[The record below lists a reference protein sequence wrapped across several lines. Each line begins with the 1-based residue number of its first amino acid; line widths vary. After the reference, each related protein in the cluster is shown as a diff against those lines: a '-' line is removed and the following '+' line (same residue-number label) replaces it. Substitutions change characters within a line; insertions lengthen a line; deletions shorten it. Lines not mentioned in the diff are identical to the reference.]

1 MPELYSFRWQA
12 AQLDGTIVNG
22 TQEAADQ
29 AAAVRLVRAKGLTPI
44 SVIPA
49 GDAATPLAGRW
60 AATAAAK
67 AVGVVDASGKDNA
80 AQQAQLPFW
89 RRNMGQG
96 GAPNATDVMTLTSEL
111 SIMLRAG
118 LSLDNALRVLIGM
131 AHKPSVG
138 LVTHAVLEDVK
149 GGVPLS
155 KALAQHPDLFGD
167 FYINM
172 VRSGEASGQLG
183 SVFERLVEHLERL
196 RALRESVV
204 SATIYPAILL
214 AVAVISLGVM
224 LGFVVP
230 QFETL
235 FKDMGD
241 ALPAP
246 TQFVMALGKFFT
258 QYGWAVGLLLAG
270 LVWMVRRSWNTP
282 QGRAW
287 WQQRIAGMPVL
298 GRILHQYDITLFSRS
313 LGTLLGNGVPLISAL
328 HIATGSVGNLTLRQ
342 SLGEVAGQVKGG
354 RKVVDAL
361 ASTGVFEP
369 LAINLVK
376 VGEETGRIGPMLLE
390 LAHIYNRNVE
400 TGIKR
405 ALTMLEPLL
414 ILVLGVLIASII
426 VSILLGILSVN
437 DLAA

>member
-1 MPELYSFRWQA
+1 MPEFVWKAAYADGRMSEGRLDAPGQA
-12 AQLDGTIVNG
+12 DVVRQLRTQGLIPVSVVAASEQVNG
-22 TQEAADQ
+22 RVPSLPVSAPEPTSTSTFWSRKNAS
-29 AAAVRLVRAKGLTPI
+29 G
-44 SVIPA
+44 
-49 GDAATPLAGRW
+49 GAAT
-60 AATAAAK
+60 
-67 AVGVVDASGKDNA
+67 S
-80 AQQAQLPFW
+80 
-89 RRNMGQG
+89 
-96 GAPNATDVMTLTSEL
+96 TDVLTLTSEL

-131 AHKPSVG
+131 AHKPAVST
-138 LVTHAVLEDVK
+138 VTTQILADVK
-149 GGVPLS
+149 GGVALS
-155 KALAQHPDLFGD
+155 KALGRHRDLFGD

-183 SVFERLVEHLERL
+183 SVFERLVEHMERL

-204 SATIYPAILL
+204 SAAIYPAILL
-214 AVAVISLGVM
+214 GVAVLSLGAM

-246 TQFVMALGKFFT
+246 TRFVMQLGQVFT
-258 QYGWAVGLLLAG
+258 QYGWVIALVGILIGWVLRN
-270 LVWMVRRSWNTP
+270 WWRSP
-282 QGRAW
+282 GGRQW
-287 WQQRIAGMPVL
+287 WQNRALRLPVL
-298 GRILHQYDITLFSRS
+298 GRLLHKYDLTLFSRS
-313 LGTLLGNGVPLISAL
+313 LGTLLGNGVPLIAALNIATETISNLSLRSAL
-328 HIATGSVGNLTLRQ
+328 AQ
-342 SLGEVAGQVKGG
+342 VAPRVKDGT
-354 RKVVDAL
+354 KVVDAL
-361 ASTGVFEP
+361 HATGVFEP
-369 LAINLVK
+369 LAINLVR

-390 LAHIYNRNVE
+390 LAHIYNRDVE

-414 ILVLGVLIASII
+414 ILVLGLLIASII